1 MKKTKIL
8 MMLTAVVV
16 LSSCMSDD
24 ATDTYKD
31 FINNWGNNG
40 NGTITSASG
49 ELSTFEVAID
59 KETAEPT
66 DVATATYPEASDAIS
81 TQQFTKMVTIDMSN
95 PVEKTENGVTITVV
109 DGKDITTDH
118 GKTEGVCYVV
128 SGTTA
133 DGSLTITGSTDY
145 ELNLNGANITS
156 SQSTAVNLD
165 SKKAAYVV
173 LTGANKLTDGIS
185 EDHKSALYSKGKILF
200 SGTGSL
206 EIQGLYNNGIQSKS
220 YVLFEKGVNI
230 YVNAAN
236 HGIKGSDAIING
248 GIINVETA
256 GKGAKGLNCD
266 EDIIINGGRT
276 TVVATGDGEW
286 DTEDLETKAVSCI
299 KCDSVLTINGGEV
312 YVKATGS
319 GGKGLKADWEAYING
334 GKIRAITTGGLYYSN
349 GTNESLDYKGNTDNL
364 DDAYTSSPKG
374 IKIGTKNEHGVLTIS
389 GGDIMVRTSG
399 TNGEGIES
407 KGTLDIT
414 GGSVMVAA
422 YDDAINSSSDLT
434 ISGGTVVAVGLS
446 NDGIDTNGNLYIK
459 GGNIVA
465 YGASGAEAGIDA
477 EESHAL
483 YITGG
488 SLFAIGGSIDCKLG
502 STSQGLIQTSGS
514 VTANSTV
521 TISNNSNTL
530 AKFTMPPYSNS
541 NGTILITAEGM
552 TSGNSYTIAIGSNT
566 ASATASSTITS
577 SMGGGPGGR
586 R

>member
-1 MKKTKIL
+1 
-8 MMLTAVVV
+8 
-16 LSSCMSDD
+16 
-24 ATDTYKD
+24 
-31 FINNWGNNG
+31 
-40 NGTITSASG
+40 
-49 ELSTFEVAID
+49 
-59 KETAEPT
+59 
-66 DVATATYPEASDAIS
+66 
-81 TQQFTKMVTIDMSN
+81 
-95 PVEKTENGVTITVV
+95 
-109 DGKDITTDH
+109 
-118 GKTEGVCYVV
+118 
-128 SGTTA
+128 
-133 DGSLTITGSTDY
+133 
-145 ELNLNGANITS
+145 
-156 SQSTAVNLD
+156 
-165 SKKAAYVV
+165 
-173 LTGANKLTDGIS
+173 
-185 EDHKSALYSKGKILF
+185 
-200 SGTGSL
+200 
-206 EIQGLYNNGIQSKS
+206 
-220 YVLFEKGVNI
+220 
-230 YVNAAN
+230 
-236 HGIKGSDAIING
+236 
-248 GIINVETA
+248 
-256 GKGAKGLNCD
+256 
-266 EDIIINGGRT
+266 
-276 TVVATGDGEW
+276 
-286 DTEDLETKAVSCI
+286 
-299 KCDSVLTINGGEV
+299 
-312 YVKATGS
+312 
-319 GGKGLKADWEAYING
+319 
-334 GKIRAITTGGLYYSN
+334 
-349 GTNESLDYKGNTDNL
+349 
-364 DDAYTSSPKG
+364 
-374 IKIGTKNEHGVLTIS
+374 
-389 GGDIMVRTSG
+389 MVRTSG

-488 SLFAIGGSIDCKLG
+488 SLFAIGGRIDCKLG
-502 STSQGLIQTSGS
+502 STSQGLIQASGS